1 MKPILASEAIGQNGS
16 FKEMHIAHLSH
27 VLLDPKIPLDPK
39 IGQTLCDEEHARGFT
54 ITPMT

>member
-39 IGQTLCDEEHARGFT
+39 IGQTLHCVTRNTQEALRSRL
-54 ITPMT
+54 